1 MLVKIDV
8 RDIICSHYGTLYDN
22 RRERPSRTDVL
33 VFLVLPALISIAA
46 TALGVRLGETGALL
60 AAVSVLGGFL
70 FALLIVVLQ
79 MSAEAASRTEESSDV
94 QPRILRRVK
103 ILREVSAN
111 VAYSALVSITATT
124 SLVIG
129 DLVLSHP
136 RAPRP
141 GDVVAMPEQPAWISA
156 VSLFLLSHLSLTLLM
171 VLRRTYAITQREL
184 DFASVPQDRDGIT

>member
-1 MLVKIDV
+1 
-8 RDIICSHYGTLYDN
+8 
-22 RRERPSRTDVL
+22 
-33 VFLVLPALISIAA
+33 
-46 TALGVRLGETGALL
+46 VRLGETGALL
-60 AAVSVLGGFL
+60 TAVSVLGGFL

-136 RAPRP
+136 RAPHP